1 MRSATLIVAGSA
13 LFVGRLHAVLSLV
26 SRSPQARLHYC
37 DYSPSNCLLSSSALL
52 MSEAEKGGRAKSI
65 NGQNGS
71 FSNFSSPMKEE
82 AKNGSNAV
90 EVRKM
95 SSQSELLDESK
106 ALDRKIIDDAA
117 ASFQF
122 SPALSFKKF
131 LTMQVCM
138 ESKLQLDLFDLA
150 NFL

>member
-1 MRSATLIVAGSA
+1 MRSPTLIVAGSVF
-13 LFVGRLHAVLSLV
+13 FVGLPHAVLSLV
-26 SRSPQARLHYC
+26 SWSPQARLHYC
-37 DYSPSNCLLSSSALL
+37 NYSPSNCLLSSSALL
-52 MSEAEKGGRAKSI
+52 MSEAEKGGRAISR

-71 FSNFSSPMKEE
+71 LSNFSSPMKEE
-82 AKNGSNAV
+82 ATNGNNAV

-106 ALDRKIIDDAA
+106 ALDRKVIDDAA
-117 ASFQF
+117 ASFEF

-138 ESKLQLDLFDLA
+138 ENILKSDLFDLA
-150 NFL
+150 NFS